1 MVNMVVKRNTLNFF
15 LIIFFFFI
23 SFLFFFIAQ
32 KYHFQISL
40 LIFLLPFFLLF
51 IFFYPEIGLNFILNE
66 PLLYFILPILPIAEG
81 FRRASF
87 TIFIFFLLLI
97 AFIYRIVKNP
107 KVINHF
113 ISQLKKP
120 LFILLAIIGLSLFI
134 SVSRLPLAFSEYG
147 YVKFFSFLLLAFLP
161 SLALLFF
168 SNEEKRLERFIFA
181 FAFFTFFFFV
191 YANFLIMKEG
201 IENFLEKEAIPY
213 RLGFSLSC
221 VVFGRWAGIGVLLAF
236 LLFITTPNKLVKVI
250 AFLFLPVLLYL
261 LLLSATRG
269 AILALA
275 ITLFIFL
282 FLRLKNFKE
291 KIALILLFIFLFFIF
306 YSLIPSI
313 IRERLTY
320 FEDES
325 ALNRLEFIGLAFQ
338 NFFSSPLLGK
348 GLGTFPYYNYHALYP
363 HNIFAEFACE
373 TGFLGLIPFLLFIFF
388 AFKEMFKRLKVKEI
402 TSLFPAFLFLYLFVS
417 SQFSFDIGNNF
428 LLFFAGI
435 FLSLK
440 GEKNEK

>member
-1 MVNMVVKRNTLNFF
+1 MVVKRNTLNFF
-15 LIIFFFFI
+15 LVILFLFI

-32 KYHFQISL
+32 KYNYQISLFAILLPFL
-40 LIFLLPFFLLF
+40 LIFL
-51 IFFYPEIGLNFILNE
+51 FFYSEIGLNFILNE

-81 FRRASF
+81 FKRASLALF
-87 TIFIFFLLLI
+87 TFLILLI
-97 AFIYRIVKNP
+97 AFVYQLVKEPRI
-107 KVINHF
+107 INHF

-120 LFILLAIIGLSLFI
+120 LFILLVIIGITLFI
-134 SVSRLPLAFSEYG
+134 SVIRLPLAFSEYG

-161 SLALLFF
+161 CLALLFF
-168 SNEEKRLERFIFA
+168 GGDEKRLKRFIFS
-181 FAFFTFFFFV
+181 FALFIFLFFV

-201 IENFLEKEAIPY
+201 IENFLEKETIPY

-221 VVFGRWAGIGVLLAF
+221 VVFGRWAGIGILLSL
-236 LLFITTPNKLVKVI
+236 LLFITVRNKLVKIIVL
-250 AFLFLPVLLYL
+250 LFLPILLYL

-269 AILALA
+269 AILAVG
-275 ITLFIFL
+275 ITLFTFFFL
-282 FLRLKNFKE
+282 KLKNFKE
-291 KIALILLFIFLFFIF
+291 KLALIILFTFLFFIF
-306 YSLIPSI
+306 YSFIPSI
-313 IRERLTY
+313 IKERLTY

-373 TGFLGLIPFLLFIFF
+373 TGFFGLIPFLFFIIF
-388 AFKEMFKRLKVKEI
+388 AFKEMLKKLRAKEI
-402 TSLFPAFLFLYLFVS
+402 TSLFPAFLFLYLFIQ
-417 SQFSFDIGNNF
+417 SQFSFDIGNNY

-440 GEKNEK
+440 EKGNEK